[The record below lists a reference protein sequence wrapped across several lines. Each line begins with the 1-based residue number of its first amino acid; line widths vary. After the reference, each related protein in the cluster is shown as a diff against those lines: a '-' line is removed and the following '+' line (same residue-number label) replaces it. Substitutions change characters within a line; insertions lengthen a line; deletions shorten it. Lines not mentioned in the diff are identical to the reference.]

1 MFWVSTLKK
10 HRASFI
16 ALNSLLP
23 NCTETLATQATS
35 ISKILCTSEVGT
47 NLSWLQMIIY
57 SKLQSSRLR
66 HQYGIFGGESQT
78 SFTRN
83 ATRAGSEEGQLFWQA
98 KLLSALR
105 QVGRTWRGQL
115 TTGIWRNF
123 LVIKTNLSKFCP
135 KCDLGL
141 SNQDRRY
148 ITGPTFM
155 TIKLTFILTL
165 NKRASLLSFPRVWI
179 WRTLSLSV
187 NVLLSSVATFCL
199 FFLFFEN

>member
-1 MFWVSTLKK
+1 MNTQWYMFWVSTLKK

-23 NCTETLATQATS
+23 NCTETLATQATG

-57 SKLQSSRLR
+57 SKSQSSRLR

-83 ATRAGSEEGQLFWQA
+83 ATRAGSEEGQLFCQA

-115 TTGIWRNF
+115 MTGIWRNF

-155 TIKLTFILTL
+155 TIKLTFILWI
-165 NKRASLLSFPRVWI
+165 KPLSQSNMHLCCRFLEFEYDAP
-179 WRTLSLSV
+179 
-187 NVLLSSVATFCL
+187 CL
-199 FFLFFEN
+199 YQ